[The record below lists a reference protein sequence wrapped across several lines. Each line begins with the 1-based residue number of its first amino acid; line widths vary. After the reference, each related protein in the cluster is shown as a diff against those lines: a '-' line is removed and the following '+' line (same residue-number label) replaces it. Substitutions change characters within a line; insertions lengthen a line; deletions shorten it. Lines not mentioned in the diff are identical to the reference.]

1 MPERTSRPRT
11 LLGSTLSDPDWARR
25 RDIAL
30 AIIGWLVILAF
41 VVWLAAH
48 IAGALLTL
56 VFAALLAYAIYPVIR
71 QLSRWIPRPLAIAI
85 AYIVAIAVLFAVLYL
100 VVNTAILQLSGLI
113 QAIHGLLSKGVRGD
127 SPIIQALGQLGI
139 TPQQVTSFTD
149 QLGTYGQQV
158 AAGVATGAVPL
169 IAGVFGGLLEFILV
183 IVLSIYLAVDG
194 YRAVTWLRTHAPIHA
209 RPRINFL
216 LTTLERVVG
225 GYIRGQITL
234 SALIGLLV
242 GVSMAVLQVP
252 YALLLGVLAFF
263 LEFIPTI
270 GVFISGAAC
279 VLLALTKGP
288 LLAVIVLAVFIIVH
302 IIEGD
307 VVGPRVVGRAIGL
320 HPAVSIF
327 ALLAGAEVF
336 GLWGAIL
343 AAPLAGVLQAILVEA
358 WREWRETHPNQFPEQ
373 FGTPI
378 VPVTTDEALAASPVA
393 SSTTDVWPPEAVGLT
408 EMEMSGAEDPGAT
421 SAIGPPVDQPP
432 GRH

>member
-1 MPERTSRPRT
+1 
-11 LLGSTLSDPDWARR
+11 
-25 RDIAL
+25 
-30 AIIGWLVILAF
+30 
-41 VVWLAAH
+41 
-48 IAGALLTL
+48 
-56 VFAALLAYAIYPVIR
+56 
-71 QLSRWIPRPLAIAI
+71 
-85 AYIVAIAVLFAVLYL
+85 
-100 VVNTAILQLSGLI
+100 
-113 QAIHGLLSKGVRGD
+113 
-127 SPIIQALGQLGI
+127 
-139 TPQQVTSFTD
+139 
-149 QLGTYGQQV
+149 
-158 AAGVATGAVPL
+158 L

-194 YRAVTWLRTHAPIHA
+194 HRAVTWLKTYSPIHA

-234 SALIGLLV
+234 SALIGVLV

-279 VLLALTKGP
+279 VLLALTRGP

-343 AAPLAGVLQAILVEA
+343 ASPIAGVIQAILVEA
-358 WREWRETHPNQFPEQ
+358 WREWRETHPNQFPKQ
-373 FGTPI
+373 FGAPI

-393 SSTTDVWPPEAVGLT
+393 SSPSDAWPPGADRLSDT
-408 EMEMSGAEDPGAT
+408 EMSGAEDPGAT
-421 SAIGPPVDQPP
+421 SAVGPPADQPL
-432 GRH
+432 GRP